1 VTGPACL
8 VCGYPD
14 ARALRR
20 WRPRQTKPWAT
31 ILLCRKCHARAAA
44 RRRKAMDLAA
54 IAAIQSRR
62 RKASA
67 GFTPAPAAPG
77 QLLDQIG
84 WRLVCKGLIAATDGS
99 DIGDINA

>member
-1 VTGPACL
+1 MTCVN
-8 VCGYPD
+8 CGYPD

-44 RRRKAMDLAA
+44 VRRKAMDLAA
-54 IAAIQSRR
+54 IATIQSR

-67 GFTPAPAAPG
+67 GFTQAPAASG
-77 QLLDQIG
+77 QLLDQIA
-84 WRLVCKGLIAATDGS
+84 WRLVCKTPAAATDGS